1 MNWFKLSSETSMLFN
16 LDFANDTILSYFF
29 LFLIT
34 VYLWLFLVPT
44 VITQIFNPVA
54 ELLITVEIPIKEGKA
69 ENNRHSVTVQ
79 IKISNYS
86 I

>member
-1 MNWFKLSSETSMLFN
+1 MLFN

-29 LFLIT
+29 LFLII
-34 VYLWLFLVPT
+34 VYLWWFLVPT

-54 ELLITVEIPIKEGKA
+54 EILIPVEIPTKEVKA
-69 ENNRHSVTVQ
+69 ENNTHSVTVQ

>member
-1 MNWFKLSSETSMLFN
+1 MLFN

-54 ELLITVEIPIKEGKA
+54 ELLITVEIPIKEVKA

>member
-1 MNWFKLSSETSMLFN
+1 MLFN
-16 LDFANDTILSYFF
+16 LDFANDIILSYFF
-29 LFLIT
+29 LFLII
-34 VYLWLFLVPT
+34 VYLWWFLVPT

-54 ELLITVEIPIKEGKA
+54 EILIPVEIPTKEVKA
-69 ENNRHSVTVQ
+69 ENNTHSVTVK